1 MSWNERYIPYPVLT
15 PSNDDYK
22 SPRFELCVTEP
33 VRSGRTLSIPF
44 RLEVSSDTLK
54 ELIAKSRA
62 QYVIQTS
69 CVKTIAR
76 DTLATNEPEGCLEL
90 PDGDYSD
97 VLLLTPYVLATE
109 DIANFKSD
117 EHATEWRAYHPEGFR
132 IDEAG
137 ILAVGNDVEITLSSD
152 SIGSVLDLV
161 AMSQADGTFNV
172 NLDGEHI
179 VISVSAGDKQ
189 RIDILRMQS
198 EHDLRHASLFSSIY
212 LSAITQAV
220 SEAFDHEDR
229 RWAQVILKR
238 LEDSGVEA
246 DRETVQD
253 QALNY
258 AQTLMEQPL
267 TKHLDAAFAEEPGL

>member
-1 MSWNERYIPYPVLT
+1 MTWNERLIPYPVLT
-15 PSNDDYK
+15 PINDDYI
-22 SPRFELCVTEP
+22 SPHFELIVSEP
-33 VRSGRTLSIPF
+33 VRTAGTLNIPYH
-44 RLEVSSDTLK
+44 LKLSSETLR
-54 ELIAKSRA
+54 ELITKSRA

-76 DTLATNEPEGCLEL
+76 DTLVTNEPKGCLEL

-109 DIANFKSD
+109 DIDNFKSD

-152 SIGSVLDLV
+152 SIGSVIDLV
-161 AMSQADGTFNV
+161 AMPQADGAFNV
-172 NLDGEHI
+172 SLDDEHI
-179 VISVSAGDKQ
+179 VISVSAEDKQ

-246 DRETVQD
+246 DRETVQV
-253 QALNY
+253 QALHY

-267 TKHLDAAFAEEPGL
+267 SKHLDAAFAEEPDL